1 MFQKVLIAEDQDII
15 NSGVEATLKQ
25 LGVRYMSHSQYCDEA
40 LLKLKK
46 AAQEDEPFDLL
57 ISDLSFV
64 KDHHEQKLQ
73 SGEALIEAVR
83 KEFPTLKIIV
93 FSVEDKYYTIQKIT
107 KEQQI
112 NGYVLKGRHGAR
124 ELKKAIEQT
133 SFSDLFYISPE
144 LHGALHANNA
154 IEISDLDIFIIEC
167 LSKGMLQDGI
177 SKVLKEKGSV
187 PSSVSAIEKRL
198 KILKDNFNANNPAH
212 LVSLTKDLGLI

>member
-1 MFQKVLIAEDQDII
+1 MFEKVLIAEDQDII
-15 NSGVEATLKQ
+15 NSGVEATLKE
-25 LGVRYMSHSQYCDEA
+25 LGVPFMSHSQYCDEA

-46 AAQEDEPFDLL
+46 AALDKEPYDLL

-83 KEFPTLKIIV
+83 KAFPKLKIIV
-93 FSVEDKYYTIQKIT
+93 FSVEDKVYRIQKLT
-107 KEQQI
+107 NEQHI
-112 NGYVLKGRHGAR
+112 NAYVLKGRHGAR
-124 ELKKAIEQT
+124 ELKKAIVQN
-133 SFSDLFYISPE
+133 FKSDQFYISPE
-144 LHGALHANNA
+144 LYGALHANNA
-154 IEISDLDIFIIEC
+154 IEITDLDILIIEC

-177 SKVLKEKGSV
+177 SKLLKEKGNV
-187 PSSVSAIEKRL
+187 PSSISAIEKRL